1 MTGIH
6 KYEQTWFHARLS
18 LALNL
23 LDSEFLWDIAFF
35 QINKSSYKVFILEI
49 GRTLISSTYSSEIQ
63 ISGTPMWSKSMANE
77 FWLELSGRL
86 EKFWANTWWHLLC
99 RQREPLGLI
108 AHQCL
113 HNGHKIVLFE
123 NSCLF
128 SSFRINK
135 VKHAVL
141 NFRTY

>member
-63 ISGTPMWSKSMANE
+63 ISGTPMWIKKFVQKISSVWLSEANRWQTT
-77 FWLELSGRL
+77 FGW
-86 EKFWANTWWHLLC
+86 
-99 RQREPLGLI
+99 
-108 AHQCL
+108 
-113 HNGHKIVLFE
+113 
-123 NSCLF
+123 
-128 SSFRINK
+128 SFQEG
-135 VKHAVL
+135 
-141 NFRTY
+141 